1 MHSVTCHADVL
12 SMMYTCLH
20 STLATQLNSVTG
32 FDLTATQGPWAWQV
46 AGADVAFL
54 IGESIV
60 YFLIT
65 LAIEYALA
73 YPALAA
79 MLQVHY
85 ALYML
90 HHWPLFSMTVT
101 DLTGVLFS
109 SVAAAATH

>member
-1 MHSVTCHADVL
+1 MLYS
-12 SMMYTCLH
+12 YLH

-54 IGESIV
+54 IAESLV
-60 YFLIT
+60 YFLTT

-79 MLQVHY
+79 MLQVRYWAIQLQIWRLCVWQSHI
-85 ALYML
+85 
-90 HHWPLFSMTVT
+90 
-101 DLTGVLFS
+101 
-109 SVAAAATH
+109 